1 MTHAAAPEMLE
12 VVDLEVRYGAIRAI
26 KGISFHVGEGE
37 IVALL
42 GANGAGKTTTQ
53 KTISGMLRPSAGR
66 ITFLGQRI
74 DSVPAHELIRLGI
87 CHAPEGRHVFPR
99 MTVAENLDMG
109 AFRFKKIDQADLDRV
124 LELFPRLQER
134 YRQVAGTLSG
144 GEQQMLAIGRAL
156 MGKPRLLLL
165 DEPSM
170 GLAPMVVAQIFDI
183 VREINESASP
193 SCSWSRTLL
202 RRSRWPTAVMYSR
215 RASSCCTARALS
227 CSPTTGSGPLIS
239 ARKSPRPE
247 SVLAGSARHGRD
259 ANPPFRLG
267 FVPAMVSLVVAR
279 NVGLGGLIRR
289 GEIGVAYP
297 CTGPSCRVWRCSW
310 TGSSTQSNRS
320 ATRRVRRSN
329 VPGRND

>member
-183 VREINESASP
+183 VREINESGVTVLLVEQNAAQALALADRGYVLETGELVLHGTGVRTARGRSGP
-193 SCSWSRTLL
+193 SGL
-202 RRSRWPTAVMYSR
+202 SR
-215 RASSCCTARALS
+215 RGNRRAVKACYLDEND
-227 CSPTTGSGPLIS
+227 TDTKRI
-239 ARKSPRPE
+239 
-247 SVLAGSARHGRD
+247 
-259 ANPPFRLG
+259 PPFGRG
-267 FVPAMVSLVVAR
+267 FVPARVSLVVAR
-279 NVGLGGLIRR
+279 NCHLGGSSAGRV
-289 GEIGVAYP
+289 GVTYA
-297 CTGPSCRVWRCSW
+297 CTSPSC
-310 TGSSTQSNRS
+310 
-320 ATRRVRRSN
+320 
-329 VPGRND
+329 

>member
-74 DSVPAHELIRLGI
+74 DGVPAHELIRLGI

-183 VREINESASP
+183 VREINESGV
-193 SCSWSRTLL
+193 TVLL
-202 RRSRWPTAVMYSR
+202 VEQNA
-215 RASSCCTARALS
+215 AQALALADRGYVLE
-227 CSPTTGSGPLIS
+227 TGEL
-239 ARKSPRPE
+239 
-247 SVLAGSARHGRD
+247 VLHG
-259 ANPPFRLG
+259 
-267 FVPAMVSLVVAR
+267 
-279 NVGLGGLIRR
+279 
-289 GEIGVAYP
+289 
-297 CTGPSCRVWRCSW
+297 TG
-310 TGSSTQSNRS
+310 
-320 ATRRVRRSN
+320 AELLADDRVRAAYLGEEIAAS
-329 VPGRND
+329 